1 MWSATLKEG
10 GYTFGAWVLSLGL
23 FVTPTVLI
31 YVLEQ
36 CLLNTMRQGWFAAR
50 GAQTVPQPCH
60 SCPDRRFSCVMPG
73 HLMNR
78 DFTNHSSN
86 GMINVAHPTIF
97 QLQIPQRQLLS
108 KSSTSLAENSSP
120 SELLYCSIL
129 KATLFSVS
137 SSRVATKG
145 SF

>member
-1 MWSATLKEG
+1 MESATLKEG

-50 GAQTVPQPCH
+50 GALTVPQPCH
-60 SCPDRRFSCVMPG
+60 SCPDHKFSCVMPG

-78 DFTNHSSN
+78 DLTNHSSN
-86 GMINVAHPTIF
+86 RTINVAHPTIF
-97 QLQIPQRQLLS
+97 PLQIPQRQLLS
-108 KSSTSLAENSSP
+108 NPSTSLAENNSP
-120 SELLYCSIL
+120 SELLDCSLL
-129 KATLFSVS
+129 KPTLLSVS
-137 SSRVATKG
+137 SSRVARKG